1 MNETTLS
8 KVDKISE
15 KFGVV
20 YAGMG
25 PDPRYFKDNLLF
37 CGFLFYTMA
46 LTILIIIY
54 TYLYVIEYLLLDI
67 TLIYPLSDTPYIIT
81 HNAYMS
87 VEQDA

>member
-37 CGFLFYTMA
+37 CGFLFYT
-46 LTILIIIY
+46 
-54 TYLYVIEYLLLDI
+54 YLYVIEYLLLDI